1 MKLQKSHIKRSKTS
15 HLRST
20 ILVVVVLILL
30 SAVFLVFRERLNA
43 KLRGNEEQHLIE
55 NANTVSEV
63 FYTKL
68 DDQLTMLES
77 QARYFQSID
86 LTDYNAMKRT
96 ILSTKGIGGFK
107 NIGVANSSGATI
119 NYNGTSSGNIYLSGY
134 YQEAMDGHN
143 AISESTI
150 TDEEGNEVL
159 VLAVPIIKDGAAV
172 GVIYGTFTKDTI
184 DSIIDSI
191 SISNN
196 ALSIVVNSEGK
207 ILAHSTKG
215 EADDTDQELND
226 MIPDESLPT
235 DGESKTVYYRI
246 HGENHLAEM
255 VPIGLHDWYFI
266 TILPETIVTDL
277 TDEITVYVGFV
288 VAAVAII
295 FLIILLHISS
305 LLRRTD
311 IITEKASN
319 DPLTHILNKEAF
331 RTRFCEEMDKGKGGL
346 AMFIIDLDD
355 FKSVNDNLGHVMGDK
370 VLTDTADTLAEIF
383 GSRENVGRIGGDEFS
398 ALLSSGDIDMVKK
411 AAERVCAEMNRT
423 YTAHDASVTASVSV
437 GIALYPANGR
447 DYEELYRNADKA
459 LYKVKGGGKN
469 MYAFYSGEE
478 PEND

>member
-1 MKLQKSHIKRSKTS
+1 MKRTKTS
-15 HLRST
+15 HLRT
-20 ILVVVVLILL
+20 IIIIIIVLLML
-30 SAVFLVFRERLNA
+30 SAVFIVFRDSLNK
-43 KLRGNEEQHLIE
+43 KLSDNEEQHLIE

-119 NYNGTSSGNIYLSGY
+119 NYNGTSSGNIFLSGY
-134 YQEAMDGHN
+134 YKEAMQGHN

-150 TDEEGNEVL
+150 TDEDGDEVL
-159 VLAVPIIKDGAAV
+159 VLAVPIIKEGAAA

-191 SISNN
+191 SISKS
-196 ALSIVVNSEGK
+196 ASSVVVNSEGK
-207 ILAHSTKG
+207 ILAHSTTG
-215 EADDTDQELND
+215 EVDTSVQMLSDI
-226 MIPDESLPT
+226 IPDEKLPT
-235 DGESKTVYYRI
+235 DGKNKTVYYI
-246 HGENHLAEM
+246 SHGDNHLAEM
-255 VPIGLHDWYFI
+255 VPIGLHDWYFV

-277 TDEITVYVGFV
+277 TDKITVYVGIV
-288 VAAVAII
+288 VAAVAVIFFII
-295 FLIILLHISS
+295 ILHISS
-305 LLRRTD
+305 LLKRTD
-311 IITEKASN
+311 IISEKAST
-319 DPLTHILNKEAF
+319 DSLTNILNKGTF

-370 VLTDTADTLAEIF
+370 VLVDTADTISDIF
-383 GSRENVGRIGGDEFS
+383 GGRENVGRIGGDEFS
-398 ALLSSGDIDMVKK
+398 AFLHFGGDIDKITLC
-411 AAERVCAEMNRT
+411 AERVCKEMNRE
-423 YTAHDASVTASVSV
+423 YSAHGDTVSVSVSV
-437 GIALYPANGR
+437 GIAIYPASGR

-459 LYKVKGGGKN
+459 LYKVKGSGKN
-469 MYAFYSGEE
+469 MYALYSEE
-478 PEND
+478 EQ